1 MVTGMT
7 MLTAADRRRVEAAIR
22 AVEAKTVGELV
33 TVIAGRAD
41 PYFFVSLLYATGG
54 AFTLPPILWLL
65 GLSHDVAVLYAVQ
78 LGGFLGL
85 LAVLRWTPLLV
96 LLVPDSVKQARAAR
110 LARDQFMARG
120 LADTPERGG
129 VLLFVAAAERYVEV
143 IADKGIHAR
152 VPDDAWITVIA
163 RFSEPVRAGRTAE
176 GFLAAI
182 ETAGELLM
190 RHMPAPADNPNRLP
204 DVLVE
209 IRG

>member
-1 MVTGMT
+1 M
-7 MLTAADRRRVEAAIR
+7 AFIDAQDRQRIEAAIR
-22 AVEAKTVGELV
+22 DAEAKTSGEFV
-33 TVIAGRAD
+33 TVVARASD
-41 PYFFVSLLYATGG
+41 AYLTLPTLYASGLALMAPLVLSLLRVETRA
-54 AFTLPPILWLL
+54 LPLL
-65 GLSHDVAVLYAVQ
+65 LIQVAVFVTLA
-78 LGGFLGL
+78 LLFL
-85 LAVLRWTPLLV
+85 WTPV
-96 LLVPDSVKQARAAR
+96 TMRLVPHGAKVHRAAR
-110 LARDQFMARG
+110 LAREQFFLRG
-120 LADTPERGG
+120 LHETADRHG
-129 VLLFVAAAERYVEV
+129 VLLFVSVAERYVEI

-190 RHMPAPADNPNRLP
+190 RHMPAPAGNPNRLS